1 MLPTAYPGRMR
12 AVLWGRDHTEL
23 GITAVEKVDG
33 GVALALSRGRHRK
46 VYPYTDPNEDAVAAV
61 VGPRATLLVLADG
74 HNGWPATEA
83 ALQAVLD
90 DLGDDPP
97 ADLNDDEMA
106 ELFWRAQQAVV
117 ARTQRWGSDAPE
129 SRTTLVVALIAGRRL
144 RWGSFGDSVVYVAGS
159 AAATRLPSPR
169 HRFIGA
175 RDMPRRVLPDLL
187 EHGRTALHDNQW
199 LIVASDGFSDFA
211 AHPFPTALLGGNVDA
226 AVVAQ
231 GLVDAAFDGGAGDNV
246 TVGVVAP

>member
-1 MLPTAYPGRMR
+1 MR

-33 GVALALSRGRHRK
+33 GVALALSRGRHLK
-46 VYPYTDPNEDAVAAV
+46 AYAYTDPNEDAVATV

-83 ALQAVLD
+83 AVQAVLD
-90 DLGDDPP
+90 DVGDDPP
-97 ADLNDDEMA
+97 PADLTDDEMA
-106 ELFWRAQQAVV
+106 GLFWRAQQAVL
-117 ARTQRWGSDAPE
+117 ARTQRWGSDAPD
-129 SRTTLVVALIAGRRL
+129 SRTTLVVALVADRRL
-144 RWGSFGDSVVYVAGS
+144 QWGSFGDSVVYAAGS
-159 AAATRLPSPR
+159 AAATRLPAPR
-169 HRFIGA
+169 HRFIGC
-175 RDMPRRVLPDLL
+175 RGMPRRVLPDLL

>member
-1 MLPTAYPGRMR
+1 MR

-46 VYPYTDPNEDAVAAV
+46 AYAYTDPNEDAVATV

-90 DLGDDPP
+90 EFGDDPP
-97 ADLNDDEMA
+97 ADLTDGEMTK
-106 ELFWRAQQAVV
+106 LFWRAQQAVI
-117 ARTQRWGSDAPE
+117 ARTQRRGSDAPE
-129 SRTTLVVALIAGRRL
+129 SRTTLVVALVAGRRL
-144 RWGSFGDSVVYVAGS
+144 RWGCMGDSAIYVAGS
-159 AAATRLPSPR
+159 GAATRLPVPR
-169 HRFIGA
+169 HRFIGY
-175 RDMPRRVLPDLL
+175 RDMPEWALHDLL
-187 EHGRTALHDNQW
+187 EHGRTVLHGDQW
-199 LIVASDGFSDFA
+199 LLVTSDGFSDF
-211 AHPFPTALLGGNVDA
+211 AHPFPTALLAGASDA

-246 TVGVVAP
+246 AVGVVAP